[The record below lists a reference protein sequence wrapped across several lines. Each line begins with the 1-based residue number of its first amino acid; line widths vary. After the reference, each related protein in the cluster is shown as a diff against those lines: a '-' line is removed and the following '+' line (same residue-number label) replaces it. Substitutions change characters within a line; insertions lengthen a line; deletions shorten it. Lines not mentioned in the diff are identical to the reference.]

1 MGEGGENKRYHHCC
15 CRRCSY
21 TNKRPSVKVKVK
33 SRGSSQ
39 MGQMWAEEQKCAVQ
53 ASSLVT
59 SNKLVK
65 VLLVR
70 ECPTCKGMSQ

>member
-1 MGEGGENKRYHHCC
+1 MGEERENKRYQS
-15 CRRCSY
+15 REDAR
-21 TNKRPSVKVKVK
+21 TLINEPSVKVKVK

-70 ECPTCKGMSQ
+70 ECHTCKGMSQ

>member
-1 MGEGGENKRYHHCC
+1 MYCDCNHGLGGENKL
-15 CRRCSY
+15 RRCSY

-70 ECPTCKGMSQ
+70 ECHTCKGMSQ